1 MMRVGKLLGRRTAA
15 AVGAASDNGL
25 DVRVGNIASIA
36 RFEEMNTMADLHEA
50 AALGAMERVVFD
62 RVHRS
67 ALTDEELASAID
79 AALQVS
85 EISPK
90 AAVYGAWHR
99 LLVLL
104 AEVNTGR
111 QPDAA
116 WQWEGPRGANQADGM
131 PSTAQRGLFGVTAEE
146 FVTYHA
152 AEHRGTSTTPWR
164 TALQRCAASARPTRS
179 IPATLARS
187 MDFVT
192 RHANSRH
199 VLSPAAGAGAAAIP
213 CRTLTTRPARDI
225 E

>member
-1 MMRVGKLLGRRTAA
+1 
-15 AVGAASDNGL
+15 
-25 DVRVGNIASIA
+25 
-36 RFEEMNTMADLHEA
+36 MADLHEA

-116 WQWEGPRGANQADGM
+116 WQWEGPAGKPGGWDAVDGA
-131 PSTAQRGLFGVTAEE
+131 
-146 FVTYHA
+146 
-152 AEHRGTSTTPWR
+152 
-164 TALQRCAASARPTRS
+164 ARPLRCHGRGVCHVPRCRTS
-179 IPATLARS
+179 WNIYDT
-187 MDFVT
+187 V
-192 RHANSRH
+192 AN
-199 VLSPAAGAGAAAIP
+199 GAAKVRSVCATHQVDSSDVGQIDGLRDKTRELASRP
-213 CRTLTTRPARDI
+213 FASSRGWGGSYPMPDAYHETRPGY
-225 E
+225 

>member
-1 MMRVGKLLGRRTAA
+1 
-15 AVGAASDNGL
+15 
-25 DVRVGNIASIA
+25 
-36 RFEEMNTMADLHEA
+36 MADLHEA

-116 WQWEGPRGANQADGM
+116 WQWEGPRGQTRRMGCRRRRSEASSVSRPRSLSRTTLPNIVEHLRHRGERRCKG
-131 PSTAQRGLFGVTAEE
+131 AQRLRDPPGRFQ
-146 FVTYHA
+146 
-152 AEHRGTSTTPWR
+152 RRWPDRWTS
-164 TALQRCAASARPTRS
+164 
-179 IPATLARS
+179 
-187 MDFVT
+187 
-192 RHANSRH
+192 
-199 VLSPAAGAGAAAIP
+199 
-213 CRTLTTRPARDI
+213 
-225 E
+225 

>member
-1 MMRVGKLLGRRTAA
+1 
-15 AVGAASDNGL
+15 
-25 DVRVGNIASIA
+25 
-36 RFEEMNTMADLHEA
+36 MADLHEA
-50 AALGAMERVVFD
+50 AALGAMGRVVFD
-62 RVHRS
+62 RVQRS

-131 PSTAQRGLFGVTAEE
+131 PSTAQRGLFGVTADE

-152 AEHRGTSTTPWR
+152 AGTSWNIYDT
-164 TALQRCAASARPTRS
+164 
-179 IPATLARS
+179 
-187 MDFVT
+187 V
-192 RHANSRH
+192 AN
-199 VLSPAAGAGAAAIP
+199 GAAKVRSVCATHQVDSSDVGQIDGL
-213 CRTLTTRPARDI
+213 RDKTRELASRRFASSRGWGGSYPMPDAYH
-225 E
+225 EPHPGY